1 MPRVSIPTGLIRN
14 DGREE
19 ILSEYLCDHPGCAN
33 VAVHVVGV
41 VRGLNMGFAVCAE
54 HAALQRRQAGDSR
67 S

>member
-1 MPRVSIPTGLIRN
+1 MPRVSIPTGLIRD

-41 VRGLNMGFAVCAE
+41 VRGLNISFVVCAE
-54 HAALQRRQAGDSR
+54 HAALKRRHTDDSR